1 MDSNRWEEHKNN
13 IETQLSRLESMF
25 EENPRYLEKIRNLFS
40 TNGIIFY
47 SRDFG
52 IPLKSGEEAHE
63 HVGLNSHSNFSE
75 STNFVLHFSAKKPSN
90 DMLQCLDAMG
100 ISREQSLDVK
110 HGHGNVIEMRSNRIG
125 ILKIEKLLQRHG
137 GKLKHYEAYSCSCYG
152 SKEVDD
158 QYYNFCEDVCE
169 AYKNKG

>member
-1 MDSNRWEEHKNN
+1 MCNTMDYMCIAN
-13 IETQLSRLESMF
+13 ETKLVVDTSRRKTLRINFDVRFLVVACS
-25 EENPRYLEKIRNLFS
+25 
-40 TNGIIFY
+40 
-47 SRDFG
+47 
-52 IPLKSGEEAHE
+52 IPS
-63 HVGLNSHSNFSE
+63 
-75 STNFVLHFSAKKPSN
+75 
-90 DMLQCLDAMG
+90 LDAMG